1 MVKQLTYGQTIR
13 HLMWN
18 WYVPYLTLAFIG
30 ARQHL
35 IMNPDLPVFALI
47 HLAGTLWVLAVGNH
61 MWTGSWILRPIEF

>member
-1 MVKQLTYGQTIR
+1 MTYGETIKD
-13 HLMWN
+13 LMWI
-18 WYVPYLTLAFIG
+18 WYVPFLTVAFFG

-47 HLAGTLWVLAVGNH
+47 HLIGILWVLAVGNL